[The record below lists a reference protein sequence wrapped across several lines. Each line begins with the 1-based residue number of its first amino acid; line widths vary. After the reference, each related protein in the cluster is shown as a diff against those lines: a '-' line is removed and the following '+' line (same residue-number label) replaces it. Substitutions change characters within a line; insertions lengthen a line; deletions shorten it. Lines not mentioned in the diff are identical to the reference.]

1 MSMFIFLL
9 PQAGFINQTHLLT
22 LQKLCQNAV
31 MNDEFDDGFGKQGK
45 NDLKPLNIKEKPEK
59 QTAVA
64 LKDGDIEGTMPTIK
78 AAGRG
83 KIAEQILQIAY
94 ENNIKVRTD
103 ADLVEILA
111 KIELESP
118 IPSEAF
124 MAVAEVL
131 SYVYRANGEP
141 NPFDAVLKDVMDEQ
155 GKEDNDQKD
164 QDG

>member
-1 MSMFIFLL
+1 MSD
-9 PQAGFINQTHLLT
+9 PSD
-22 LQKLCQNAV
+22 
-31 MNDEFDDGFGKQGK
+31 DEFDDGYAK
-45 NDLKPLNIKEKPEK
+45 NDKNQLKPLNIKEKPDR

-64 LKDGDIEGTMPTIK
+64 LKDGSESGDIPIIT

-94 ENNIKVRTD
+94 ENGIKVRSD
-103 ADLVEILA
+103 ADLAEMLA

-155 GKEDNDQKD
+155 TNQDDNNQSDD
-164 QDG
+164 PDNE

>member
-1 MSMFIFLL
+1 MPIDD
-9 PQAGFINQTHLLT
+9 N
-22 LQKLCQNAV
+22 
-31 MNDEFDDGFGKQGK
+31 FDDGYDK
-45 NDLKPLNIKEKPEK
+45 NRENPLKPLNITEKPER

-64 LKDGDIEGTMPTIK
+64 LKDSSSESAIPIIT

-83 KIAEQILQIAY
+83 KIAEQILQLAL
-94 ENNIKVRTD
+94 ENGIKIRTD

-141 NPFDAVLKDVMDEQ
+141 NPFDVVLKDAMDERSKNNPDEN
-155 GKEDNDQKD
+155 KEDE
-164 QDG
+164 

>member
-1 MSMFIFLL
+1 MPMSD
-9 PQAGFINQTHLLT
+9 N
-22 LQKLCQNAV
+22 
-31 MNDEFDDGFGKQGK
+31 FDDGLEKPDE
-45 NDLKPLNIKEKPEK
+45 NPLKPLNIKEKPDR

-64 LKDGDIEGTMPTIK
+64 IKDGSEDGAIPTIT

-83 KIAEQILQIAY
+83 KIAEQILQLAL
-94 ENNIKVRTD
+94 ENDIKIRTD
-103 ADLVEILA
+103 ADLAEILA

-141 NPFDAVLKDVMDEQ
+141 NPFDTVLKDVMKEQ
-155 GKEDNDQKD
+155 EKRDQNH
-164 QDG
+164 GPE

>member
-1 MSMFIFLL
+1 M
-9 PQAGFINQTHLLT
+9 PN
-22 LQKLCQNAV
+22 
-31 MNDEFDDGFGKQGK
+31 NDEFDDGFAHEGK
-45 NDLKPLNIKEKPEK
+45 NTLKPLNIKEKPARL
-59 QTAVA
+59 TAVA
-64 LKDGDIEGTMPTIK
+64 LKDAAEKGDLPIIA

-94 ENNIKVRTD
+94 ENGINVRTD
-103 ADLVEILA
+103 ADLAEILA

-155 GKEDNDQKD
+155 QEKNNDEHNAD
-164 QDG
+164 